1 MNIFYKFF
9 FLIFNLYILSN
20 CIIPISFEKFEN
32 SLIEANLNLS
42 EQNLSYILTPNI
54 PKITINYSNT
64 NHSLIIDFN
73 STESW
78 LIEKENNIKSI
89 SKQPFDF
96 GMKECIDGESI
107 IDPHFSNLQISNIKH
122 FLNFT
127 FYNTINLNLNI
138 SSLCKF
144 DNINSNINFDGII
157 TNNQLVK
164 WYINDTLIEK
174 FILNF
179 LNISDAKI
187 EFDEFNKTE
196 FINISND
203 EPNNITID
211 YILFGGKNDF
221 YLAKELNK
229 LGLIDSL
236 SYYTIVPYSLIDYF
250 LENYFNSKDECVQEN
265 ISYSGLHY
273 ISCNKKKIN
282 IHTINQKVIFIINK
296 FGFELSN
303 LFDDKFYFNQT
314 KEKNDIIFFNILFRE
329 NSTKIVF
336 GNNFLLNKSIGY
348 DGKSI
353 YLFSND
359 ILNFTIYYNKWN
371 DTEKKILYS
380 ITFLIF
386 ILFIIILYVIDTI
399 KKRKMRQ
406 NFENQMVNS
415 ILNEKE

>member
-20 CIIPISFEKFEN
+20 CIIPISFEKLEN

-78 LIEKENNIKSI
+78 LIEKDNNIKSI
-89 SKQPFDF
+89 SKKPFDF
-96 GMKECIDGESI
+96 GMKECIHGESI
-107 IDPHFSNLQISNIKH
+107 IDPHFSNLQITKIKN
-122 FLNFT
+122 LNFT

-250 LENYFNSKDECVQEN
+250 LENYFNSKDECVQDN

>member
-1 MNIFYKFF
+1 MI
-9 FLIFNLYILSN
+9 
-20 CIIPISFEKFEN
+20 
-32 SLIEANLNLS
+32 
-42 EQNLSYILTPNI
+42 
-54 PKITINYSNT
+54 
-64 NHSLIIDFN
+64 
-73 STESW
+73 
-78 LIEKENNIKSI
+78 
-89 SKQPFDF
+89 
-96 GMKECIDGESI
+96 
-107 IDPHFSNLQISNIKH
+107 
-122 FLNFT
+122 
-127 FYNTINLNLNI
+127 
-138 SSLCKF
+138 
-144 DNINSNINFDGII
+144 
-157 TNNQLVK
+157 
-164 WYINDTLIEK
+164 INDTLIEK

-250 LENYFNSKDECVQEN
+250 LENYFNSKDECVQDN

-386 ILFIIILYVIDTI
+386 ILFIIIQY
-399 KKRKMRQ
+399 
-406 NFENQMVNS
+406 
-415 ILNEKE
+415 

>member
-1 MNIFYKFF
+1 M
-9 FLIFNLYILSN
+9 
-20 CIIPISFEKFEN
+20 
-32 SLIEANLNLS
+32 
-42 EQNLSYILTPNI
+42 SYILTPNI

-107 IDPHFSNLQISNIKH
+107 IDPHFSNLQISNIKN

-250 LENYFNSKDECVQEN
+250 LENYFNSKDECVQDN

-282 IHTINQKVIFIINK
+282 IHTIN
-296 FGFELSN
+296 
-303 LFDDKFYFNQT
+303 
-314 KEKNDIIFFNILFRE
+314 
-329 NSTKIVF
+329 
-336 GNNFLLNKSIGY
+336 
-348 DGKSI
+348 
-353 YLFSND
+353 
-359 ILNFTIYYNKWN
+359 
-371 DTEKKILYS
+371 KKIR
-380 ITFLIF
+380 
-386 ILFIIILYVIDTI
+386 FIIIKFIFKL
-399 KKRKMRQ
+399 
-406 NFENQMVNS
+406 
-415 ILNEKE
+415 